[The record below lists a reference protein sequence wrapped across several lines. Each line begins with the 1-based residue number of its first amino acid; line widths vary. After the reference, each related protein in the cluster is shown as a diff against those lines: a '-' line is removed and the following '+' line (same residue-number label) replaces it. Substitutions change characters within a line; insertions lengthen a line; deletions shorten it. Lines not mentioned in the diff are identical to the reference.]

1 MRKVLF
7 VILAGSG
14 LFATQAIAQDYGK
27 VYIGLGV
34 GKTTLKTNLDLGAP
48 ANLDFATK
56 GQASTVHVLLG
67 YTVNKNLSFEGGLT
81 STGNTKNNTSSGT
94 STLKTETDFRSIE
107 LVAKGT
113 LPLGKFELFAR
124 GGAIFG
130 DTSYEMIVEI
140 PDPIQPAIR
149 NANKIADNSQKT
161 GLIVGAG
168 AGYNFGRGA
177 IRLQYDITKL
187 DMKTSNIQ
195 PLFTSDD
202 GVFTPPPGTPVSTNV
217 DTKNPKRLM
226 LTVSAYF

>member
-1 MRKVLF
+1 MRKILF

-34 GKTTLKTNLDLGAP
+34 GKTTLKTNLDIGDP
-48 ANLDFATK
+48 ANINLATK
-56 GQASTVHVLLG
+56 GQASTVNVFLG

-81 STGNTKNNTSSGT
+81 STGQTTNNTESPET
-94 STLKTETDFRSIE
+94 TLKTETDFRSIE

-124 GGAIFG
+124 GGVIFG
-130 DTSYEMIVEI
+130 DTNYDMTLEI
-140 PDPIQPAIR
+140 PDEFIPTIR
-149 NANKIADNSQKT
+149 NANKITQNSQKT
-161 GLIVGAG
+161 GVILGAG

-187 DMKTSNIQ
+187 DMKTSNNEQ
-195 PLFTSDD
+195 LYTSEN
-202 GVFTPPPGTPVSTNV
+202 GVFEEATALTSVG
-217 DTKNPKRLM
+217 TKNPKRLM
-226 LTVSAYF
+226 LTVSGYF

>member
-81 STGNTKNNTSSGT
+81 STGNTKNNTSSGIN
-94 STLKTETDFRSIE
+94 TLKTETDFRSIE

-130 DTSYEMIVEI
+130 DTSYEMFVTL
-140 PDPIQPAIR
+140 PDELDPNR
-149 NANKIADNSQKT
+149 LNTNKITQNSQKT

-177 IRLQYDITKL
+177 IRLQYDITQL
-187 DMKTSNIQ
+187 DMKASDTS
-195 PLFTSDD
+195 PLFTSDG
-202 GVFTPPPGTPVSTNV
+202 GVIENADVTTNV
-217 DTKNPKRLM
+217 STKNPKRLM

>member
-1 MRKVLF
+1 MRKILF

-81 STGNTKNNTSSGT
+81 STGNTKNNTSSGIN
-94 STLKTETDFRSIE
+94 TLKTETDFRSIE

-130 DTSYEMIVEI
+130 DTSYEMFVNL
-140 PDPIQPAIR
+140 PDELDPTR
-149 NANKIADNSQKT
+149 VNTNKITQNSQKT

-177 IRLQYDITKL
+177 IRLQYDITQL
-187 DMKTSNIQ
+187 DMKASDIS
-195 PLFTSDD
+195 PLFTSDG
-202 GVFTPPPGTPVSTNV
+202 GVIVNADVTTDVS
-217 DTKNPKRLM
+217 TKNPKRLM

>member
-1 MRKVLF
+1 MRKILF

-34 GKTTLKTNLDLGAP
+34 GKTTLKTNLDLGDP
-48 ANLDFATK
+48 VNLDFATK

-81 STGNTKNNTSSGT
+81 STGQTTNNTGSPGT
-94 STLKTETDFRSIE
+94 TLKTETDFRSIE

-130 DTSYEMIVEI
+130 DTSYEMFLNL
-140 PDPIQPAIR
+140 PDDQDPTQFST
-149 NANKIADNSQKT
+149 NKITQNSQKA

-177 IRLQYDITKL
+177 IRLQYDITQL
-187 DMKTSNIQ
+187 DMKASNNEQ
-195 PLFTSDD
+195 LYTSDN
-202 GVFTPPPGTPVSTNV
+202 GVFEEATVLTSVG
-217 DTKNPKRLM
+217 TKNPKRLM
-226 LTVSAYF
+226 LTVSGYF

>member
-1 MRKVLF
+1 MRKILF

-34 GKTTLKTNLDLGAP
+34 GKTTLKTNLEIGDP
-48 ANLDFATK
+48 ANVNLATK
-56 GQASTVHVLLG
+56 GQASTVNVFLG

-81 STGNTKNNTSSGT
+81 STGQTTNNTESPDT
-94 STLKTETDFRSIE
+94 TLKTETDFRSIE

-124 GGAIFG
+124 GGVIFG
-130 DTSYEMIVEI
+130 DTNYDMTLEI
-140 PDPIQPAIR
+140 PDEFIPTIR
-149 NANKIADNSQKT
+149 NANKITQNSQKT
-161 GLIVGAG
+161 GVILGAG

-177 IRLQYDITKL
+177 IRLQYDITQL
-187 DMKTSNIQ
+187 DMKTSNNEQ
-195 PLFTSDD
+195 LYTSEN
-202 GVFTPPPGTPVSTNV
+202 GVFEEGTALTNV
-217 DTKNPKRLM
+217 GTKNPKRLM

>member
-1 MRKVLF
+1 MRKILF

-34 GKTTLKTNLDLGAP
+34 GKTTLKTNLEIGDP
-48 ANLDFATK
+48 ANVNLATK
-56 GQASTVHVLLG
+56 GQASTVNVFLG

-81 STGNTKNNTSSGT
+81 STGQTTNNTESPDT
-94 STLKTETDFRSIE
+94 TLKTETDFRSIE

-124 GGAIFG
+124 GGVIFG
-130 DTSYEMIVEI
+130 DTNYDMTLEI
-140 PDPIQPAIR
+140 PDEVIPSIR
-149 NANKIADNSQKT
+149 NANKITQNSQKT
-161 GLIVGAG
+161 GVILGAG

-177 IRLQYDITKL
+177 IRLQYDITQL
-187 DMKTSNIQ
+187 DMKTSNNEQ
-195 PLFTSDD
+195 LYTSEN
-202 GVFTPPPGTPVSTNV
+202 GVFEEGTALTNV
-217 DTKNPKRLM
+217 GTKNPKRLM

>member
-1 MRKVLF
+1 MRKILF

-67 YTVNKNLSFEGGLT
+67 YTVNENLSFEGGLT
-81 STGNTKNNTSSGT
+81 STGTTKNNTSSEDA
-94 STLKTETDFRSIE
+94 TLNTETSFRSIE

-130 DTSYEMIVEI
+130 DTNYDMILILPDEI
-140 PDPIQPAIR
+140 DPTIR
-149 NANKIADNSQKT
+149 NANKIAQNSQKT
-161 GLIVGAG
+161 GIILGAG

-187 DMKTSNIQ
+187 DMKASDTNI
-195 PLFTSDD
+195 LFTSDG
-202 GVFTPPPGTPVSTNV
+202 GVFEYEDVTTNV
-217 DTKNPKRLM
+217 STKNPKRLM

>member
-1 MRKVLF
+1 MRKIIF

-34 GKTTLKTNLDLGAP
+34 GKTTLKTNLDIPSLTSL
-48 ANLDFATK
+48 NTK
-56 GQASTVHVLLG
+56 GQASTVNVFLG
-67 YTVNKNLSFEGGLT
+67 YTVNKNLSIEGGLT
-81 STGNTKNNTSSGT
+81 STGNTTNSASAENGIA
-94 STLKTETDFRSIE
+94 LKTETDLRSIE

-130 DTSYEMIVEI
+130 DTSYEMTLDI
-140 PDPIQPAIR
+140 PDPTDPAIR
-149 NANKIADNSQKT
+149 NANKITQNSQKL

-177 IRLQYDITKL
+177 IRLQYDITQL
-187 DMKTSNIQ
+187 DMKTTDSV
-195 PLFTSDD
+195 PLFTSVD
-202 GVFTPPPGTPVSTNV
+202 GVFTSGTGESTVS
-217 DTKNPKRLM
+217 TKNPKRLM

>member
-1 MRKVLF
+1 MRKILF

-81 STGNTKNNTSSGT
+81 STGNTKNNTSSGIN
-94 STLKTETDFRSIE
+94 TLKTETDFRSIE

-130 DTSYEMIVEI
+130 DTSYEMFVTL
-140 PDPIQPAIR
+140 PDELDPNR
-149 NANKIADNSQKT
+149 LNTNKITQNSQKT

-177 IRLQYDITKL
+177 IRLQYDITQL
-187 DMKTSNIQ
+187 DMKASDTS
-195 PLFTSDD
+195 PLFTSNG
-202 GVFTPPPGTPVSTNV
+202 GVIENADVTTNV
-217 DTKNPKRLM
+217 STKNPKRLM

>member
-1 MRKVLF
+1 MRKILF

-67 YTVNKNLSFEGGLT
+67 YSVNKNLSFEGGLT
-81 STGNTKNNTSSGT
+81 STGNTTNNTSSGIN
-94 STLKTETDFRSIE
+94 TLKTETDFRSIE

-124 GGAIFG
+124 GGMIYG
-130 DTSYEMIVEI
+130 DTNYDMSLEL
-140 PDPIQPAIR
+140 PDVNNPAIR
-149 NANKIADNSQKT
+149 NANRLTENSQKA

-177 IRLQYDITKL
+177 IRLQYDLTRL
-187 DMKTSNIQ
+187 DMKASN
-195 PLFTSDD
+195 
-202 GVFTPPPGTPVSTNV
+202 PVELYSFDQNSFVGATFDSTV
-217 DTKNPKRLM
+217 ATKNPKRLM
-226 LTVSAYF
+226 LTVSGYF